1 MNDQEPLAAA
11 GDAGSLQLDRAEY
24 AENVPERCAACG
36 QALGGSYYELGGR
49 ICCAACQ
56 ARIVAALAGRPGAAG
71 FLRAAGAGLGA
82 AAVGSAIYFAVR
94 AATGYQFGLISIL
107 VGFLVGRAV
116 HWGCGGRGGWPYQA
130 LAVLLTYLAIVSTY
144 VPVILE
150 VTKRQQATA
159 TATASPTATA
169 APPAA
174 AAPTATAGRAGG
186 AVAAVASPVTAPETT
201 PETALGPGTAGAAGG
216 RPPAPAGATRIPS
229 LRRLADL
236 GAGYGLLMLV
246 AAAVPFMGGV
256 GVLGLIII
264 AIGLYEAWKLNRR
277 PRLTVSGPHTLA
289 PQAWRR

>member
-1 MNDQEPLAAA
+1 MNDHEPLAAA

-24 AENVPERCAACG
+24 AENAPERCAACG

-56 ARIVAALAGRPGAAG
+56 ERIVAAFAGRPGAAG
-71 FLRAAGAGLGA
+71 FLRAAGAGLAA

-94 AATGYQFGLISIL
+94 AATGFQFGLISIL

-150 VTKRQQATA
+150 VAKRQQTA
-159 TATASPTATA
+159 AAATASPTATVARAGSDAAQA
-169 APPAA
+169 APATAPAPGAAPAA
-174 AAPTATAGRAGG
+174 GSRPPAR
-186 AVAAVASPVTAPETT
+186 
-201 PETALGPGTAGAAGG
+201 AGAAQSS
-216 RPPAPAGATRIPS
+216 P
-229 LRRLADL
+229 LRRLANL
-236 GAGYGLLMLV
+236 GAGYGLLLLV

-256 GVLGLIII
+256 GILGLIII

-277 PRLTVSGPHTLA
+277 PRLTVSGPHVIA

>member
-1 MNDQEPLAAA
+1 MNDQEPLAAG

-24 AENVPERCAACG
+24 AENAPERCAACG
-36 QALGGSYYELGGR
+36 RALGGSYYEVGGR

-56 ARIVAALAGRPGAAG
+56 ERIVAALAGRPGAAG
-71 FLRAAGAGLGA
+71 LLRAAAAGIGA
-82 AAVGSAIYFAVR
+82 AALGSAIYFAVR

-150 VTKRQQATA
+150 VEKRQEAAA

-169 APPAA
+169 AP
-174 AAPTATAGRAGG
+174 TATTARSGSGPPARAG
-186 AVAAVASPVTAPETT
+186 AIQI
-201 PETALGPGTAGAAGG
+201 
-216 RPPAPAGATRIPS
+216 PPW
-229 LRRLADL
+229 RRLANL
-236 GAGYGLLMLV
+236 GAGYGLLLLV

-256 GVLGLIII
+256 GILGLIII

-277 PRLTVSGPHTLA
+277 PRLAVSGPHVLA

>member
-24 AENVPERCAACG
+24 AENAPERCAACG
-36 QALGGSYYELGGR
+36 QGLGGCYYEVGGR
-49 ICCAACQ
+49 ICCAACHE
-56 ARIVAALAGRPGAAG
+56 RIVAALAGRPGAAG
-71 FLRAAGAGLGA
+71 FLRAAAAGLGA

-116 HWGCGGRGGWPYQA
+116 HWGCRGRGGWPYQT

-150 VTKRQQATA
+150 LAKRQQAAATV
-159 TATASPTATA
+159 TATASPTAPAAPVATA
-169 APPAA
+169 APS
-174 AAPTATAGRAGG
+174 ATAARAGG
-186 AVAAVASPVTAPETT
+186 DAALAAPVTAPV
-201 PETALGPGTAGAAGG
+201 TAPGPGTAAAAGSP
-216 RPPAPAGATRIPS
+216 PPARAGTTRIPP

-236 GAGYGLLMLV
+236 GAAYGLLLLL
-246 AAAVPFMGGV
+246 AASLPFAGGV
-256 GVLGLIII
+256 GILGLIVI

-277 PRLTVSGPHTLA
+277 PRLAVSGPHALA

>member
-24 AENVPERCAACG
+24 AENAPERCAVCG
-36 QALGGSYYELGGR
+36 QALGGSYYEVGGR

-56 ARIVAALAGRPGAAG
+56 ERIVATLAGRPGAAG
-71 FLRAAGAGLGA
+71 FLRAVAAGLGA

-130 LAVLLTYLAIVSTY
+130 LAMLLTYLAIVSTY

-150 VTKRQQATA
+150 VAKRQQAAATA
-159 TATASPTATA
+159 TATASPTPTA
-169 APPAA
+169 APAA
-174 AAPTATAGRAGG
+174 TAAPTATA
-186 AVAAVASPVTAPETT
+186 
-201 PETALGPGTAGAAGG
+201 
-216 RPPAPAGATRIPS
+216 AGATRIPP

-236 GAGYGLLMLV
+236 GAAYGLLLLL

-256 GVLGLIII
+256 GILGLIII

-277 PRLTVSGPHTLA
+277 PRLPVSGPHALA